1 MKEKHCKKCIYFIN
15 QKCIFGLQNDICFPE
30 NENKRNKGDKMK
42 GFIEVTIIDDENK
55 KSQKIF
61 INVCNIVRVS
71 SAENTYYKSL
81 IDMVTNMG
89 YYAVETYEEI
99 KQKIKEAQGE

>member
-1 MKEKHCKKCIYFIN
+1 MAKTRYAIAKEIVEFLGGGI
-15 QKCIFGLQNDICFPE
+15 
-30 NENKRNKGDKMK
+30 MK

-55 KSQKIF
+55 KSQKIL
-61 INVCNIVRVS
+61 INVGNIVRVS

-99 KQKIKEAQGE
+99 KEKIKEAQGEK